1 MPGGKFGLSRR
12 IVALYPVLKAFVAP
26 LDPCLLVSPG
36 TCGPVDTELFMKTS
50 NQ

>member
-36 TCGPVDTELFMKTS
+36 TCARLDSELFVKTS